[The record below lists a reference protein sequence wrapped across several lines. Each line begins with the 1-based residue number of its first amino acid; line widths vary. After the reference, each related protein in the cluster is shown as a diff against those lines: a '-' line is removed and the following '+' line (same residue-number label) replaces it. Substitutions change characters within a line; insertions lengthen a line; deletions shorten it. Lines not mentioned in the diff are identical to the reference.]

1 MTTFLLIVLIL
12 DAMILVTVILLQS
25 GKGGG
30 MAASFGGASSS
41 SDQFMGTRQAGN
53 LLTKMSWWCDGLF
66 IVISFI
72 LSIMASRGRTPTSVL
87 DKSFSAPKAP
97 ASAPTAP
104 AGAAPA
110 QNAPAPAGGDVA
122 KEAAVQLP
130 AFTISSEKFEK
141 TEQELLAYEMPIT
154 KIIEENSVKDIQAIE
169 DRQFLLYVEAC
180 VQAGIAPTEDCL
192 YSQRT
197 PTSVSLPSA
206 SGSAMHTSCTERC
219 CL

>member
-53 LLTKMSWWCDGLF
+53 LLTKMSWWCGGLF
-66 IVISFI
+66 IGISFI

-110 QNAPAPAGGDVA
+110 GAVDRKSTRLNSSHVA
-122 KEAAVQLP
+122 LSRMP
-130 AFTISSEKFEK
+130 SS
-141 TEQELLAYEMPIT
+141 A
-154 KIIEENSVKDIQAIE
+154 
-169 DRQFLLYVEAC
+169 
-180 VQAGIAPTEDCL
+180 
-192 YSQRT
+192 
-197 PTSVSLPSA
+197 
-206 SGSAMHTSCTERC
+206 
-219 CL
+219 